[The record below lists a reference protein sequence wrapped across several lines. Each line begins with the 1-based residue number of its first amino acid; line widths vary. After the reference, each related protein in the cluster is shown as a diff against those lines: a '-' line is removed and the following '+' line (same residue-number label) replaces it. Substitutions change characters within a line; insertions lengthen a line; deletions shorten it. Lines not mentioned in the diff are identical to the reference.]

1 MNNLITRCVN
11 NLGQWHEVALTVTK
25 AIVAIGVLSL
35 VAYLLTIGYIP
46 SEISFGDTLIFLLI
60 FVACSIV
67 YSILSMVLFLFGM
80 SLMPITYFI
89 LKLANKY
96 LPPHEQFRDDL
107 PFPKIS
113 ISTFCVSLYF
123 IYILHG
129 LFLAYWQ
136 VSLYVGIT
144 ASLIAFLYYAFYV
157 NRRDI
162 HIFNKKFKNIEEIL
176 EDTEASD
183 HLKTFAKEKLKRL
196 ETSKKNCL
204 QMALFLIAIPIVYMF
219 PFADIGKLFLHY
231 TMQNTG
237 VRIEKATLYIKA
249 PYANLIELP
258 KMTTKELSQNQIFI
272 FKDMKVPFQ
281 GIGKNTLVSYKVK
294 GIEKQLVIP
303 NDYITVERSK
313 KIEE

>member
-1 MNNLITRCVN
+1 MKFLV
-11 NLGQWHEVALTVTK
+11 NLGQWHEFALAITK
-25 AIVAIGVLSL
+25 AIIAIGVLCL
-35 VAYLLTIGYIP
+35 VAYLLMISYIP

-231 TMQNTG
+231 TMENTG
-237 VRIEKATLYIKA
+237 VRVEKAALYIKE
-249 PYANLIELP
+249 PYADLIELP
-258 KMTTKELSQNQIFI
+258 KATTKELSQYKTYI
-272 FKDMKVPFQ
+272 FKDVKVLFQ
-281 GIGKNTLVSYKVK
+281 GIGKSTLISYKVK
-294 GIEKQLVIP
+294 DIEKQLVIP
-303 NDYITVERSK
+303 NDYITVERTQK
-313 KIEE
+313 ADK